1 MQLYNKIVIFLDF
14 AIKCRICMFHYY
26 QSTKLYNNSAFSQSV
41 YKKALRCVP
50 SSHEDLI
57 LQTRQSWSYNNQS
70 LSEDF
75 CQNRGPVFTRK

>member
-1 MQLYNKIVIFLDF
+1 
-14 AIKCRICMFHYY
+14 MFHYY